1 MSPRQP
7 TPSPPLKAWRLRLSP
22 RAMRSPE
29 GIRVDNPGLADAVIE
44 RVSLS
49 GKDAEHFIL
58 SREEGGRISAG
69 ARDARSWT
77 VRPAAGLE
85 KGSYTATVVFTLDSG
100 DMVELKISFRVK

>member
-1 MSPRQP
+1 MLPVSEGYAQP
-7 TPSPPLKAWRLRLSP
+7 GAQ
-22 RAMRSPE
+22 

-58 SREEGGRISAG
+58 SREEGGLISAG

-85 KGSYTATVVFTLDSG
+85 KAAILPPSFSRWTAETWWS
-100 DMVELKISFRVK
+100 LKSASV